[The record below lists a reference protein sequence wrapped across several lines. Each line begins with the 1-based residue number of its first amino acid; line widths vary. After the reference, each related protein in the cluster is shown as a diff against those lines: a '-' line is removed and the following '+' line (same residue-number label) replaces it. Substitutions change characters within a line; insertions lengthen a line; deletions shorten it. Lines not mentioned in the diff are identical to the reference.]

1 MTLTSAARG
10 AVAAVALAFAALCPL
25 PATAEAQAAPAA
37 QAAAAAP
44 LSRSDVE
51 AIVRETLIK
60 HPEILQEVMAELEK
74 RASADEADR
83 RKEALAANRDRL
95 IGSPHSMVLG
105 NPKGDVTV
113 VEFFD
118 YNCGYCKR
126 ALTDLI
132 ELMKG
137 DDKVRV
143 VLKDFP
149 VLSESS
155 VDAAKVAV
163 AVKAQA
169 TPAKFLEFHQ
179 KLMGGRAQATRERAL
194 AVAKEVGLD
203 MTRLAKDIDGEE
215 VKASLQETFQL
226 AQDLGLNG
234 TPSYVIG
241 DSVLIGA
248 VGLAKLQE
256 QVKST
261 RANCKAERC

>member
-1 MTLTSAARG
+1 MTLTSPARSAA
-10 AVAAVALAFAALCPL
+10 AALAALALSSLCAL
-25 PATAEAQAAPAA
+25 PTRADDTPPAA
-37 QAAAAAP
+37 AQAAP

-51 AIVRETLIK
+51 KIVRETLIK
-60 HPEILQEVMAELEK
+60 NPEILQEAMAELEK
-74 RASADEADR
+74 RAGAEEAAR
-83 RKEALAANRDRL
+83 RKDVLAAYRDRL
-95 IGSPHSMVLG
+95 IASPHSMVLG

-126 ALTDLI
+126 ALTDLL
-132 ELMKG
+132 ELMKT

-149 VLSESS
+149 VLSEPS
-155 VDAAKVAV
+155 VDVAKVAL
-163 AVKAQA
+163 AAKAQA

-179 KLMGGRAQATRERAL
+179 KLMGGRAQANRERAL

-215 VKASLQETFQL
+215 VKASLQENLQL

-234 TPSYVIG
+234 TPSYVVG
-241 DSVLIGA
+241 DSVLVGA

-256 QVKST
+256 QVKAT
-261 RANCKAERC
+261 RASCKAERC

>member
-1 MTLTSAARG
+1 MTLTSTTRS
-10 AVAAVALAFAALCPL
+10 AVAALGLAIAALCIS
-25 PATAEAQAAPAA
+25 PAGADDQAAPAA
-37 QAAAAAP
+37 QPAAP

-51 AIVRETLIK
+51 KIVRETLIK
-60 HPEILQEVMAELEK
+60 NPEILQEAMAELEK
-74 RASADEADR
+74 RASADEAAR
-83 RKEALAANRDRL
+83 RKEVLAAYRDRL

-126 ALTDLI
+126 ALTDLLD
-132 ELMKG
+132 LMKG

-155 VDAAKVAV
+155 VDAAKVAI
-163 AVKAQA
+163 AAKAQA

-179 KLMGGRAQATRERAL
+179 KLMGGRAQASKERAL

-203 MTRLAKDIDGEE
+203 MTRLAKDIDSEE
-215 VKASLQETFQL
+215 VKEGLKENFQL

-234 TPSYVIG
+234 TPSYVVG
-241 DSVLIGA
+241 DSVLVGA
-248 VGLAKLQE
+248 IGLAKLQD
-256 QVKST
+256 QVKAT
-261 RANCKAERC
+261 RAACKAERC